1 MNSSDAMTV
10 LKWGNFE
17 AFYLFGV
24 ILFLVAIYFIYEFKN
39 KNKLNTYF
47 GHKVTSWL
55 SQSVSLPRR
64 RFQLA
69 LQILGLSFLVLAL
82 ARPQMGQS
90 EQEVKSEGVELMILA
105 DVSESMLAE
114 DIKPSRLQQ
123 MKIELAKLIELM
135 PGNKT
140 GLIAFAGS
148 SALMSPL
155 TTDPGALKMYFESL
169 DTNSVSSQGT
179 NLEIALS
186 YAKEAFEKGG
196 VTQDQTLK
204 TTRVILVVSDGE
216 DQEPGALETAE
227 KLSKEGFHIIT
238 VAYGT
243 EKGGTIPARDRYG
256 NLVGMKKDKSGQPI
270 ITQVKGDFLRS
281 LAEKGQGHFYFSN
294 FGGDHLKKIAEDI
307 NLYEKAQFASAITT
321 QYDEKFTYPLL
332 LGLIL
337 IWISLL
343 ISDRNT
349 KTQPWKGQYET

>member
-1 MNSSDAMTV
+1 MNSTDVMTV
-10 LKWGNFE
+10 LKWGNAD
-17 AFYLFGV
+17 AFYLFFILLGV
-24 ILFLVAIYFIYEFKN
+24 VAVYFYFEYIN
-39 KNKLNTYF
+39 KNKLNKYF
-47 GHKVTSWL
+47 GEKVTAWL
-55 SQSVSLPRR
+55 SQSVSIPRR
-64 RFQLA
+64 RWQLG
-69 LQILGLSFLVLAL
+69 LQILGLSFLIIAL

-105 DVSESMLAE
+105 DVSDSMLSE

-123 MKIELAKLIELM
+123 MKIELSKLIDLM

-155 TTDPGALKMYFESL
+155 TTDPGALKMYIDSL

-179 NLEIALS
+179 NIEVALS

-204 TTRVILVVSDGE
+204 TTRIVLVVSDGE
-216 DQEPGALETAE
+216 DQEPGALEIAD
-227 KLSKEGFHIIT
+227 KLAKEGFHIIT

-256 NLVGMKKDKSGQPI
+256 NLTGMRKDKTGQTI
-270 ITQVKGDFLRS
+270 ITQMKGDFLKS

-294 FGGDHLKKIAEDI
+294 FGGDHLRKISDDI
-307 NLYEKAQFASAITT
+307 NLYEKTQFASSVAT

-343 ISDRNT
+343 ISERN
-349 KTQPWKGQYET
+349 QNLRPWKGQYET